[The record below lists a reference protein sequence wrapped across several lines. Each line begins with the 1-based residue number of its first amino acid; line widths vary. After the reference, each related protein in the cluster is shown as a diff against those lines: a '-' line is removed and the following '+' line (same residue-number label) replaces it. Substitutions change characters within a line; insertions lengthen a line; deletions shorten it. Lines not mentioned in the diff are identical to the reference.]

1 MNKGR
6 MSFRSVLLM
15 MTLPLIAALIV
26 SVFFS
31 NIQIQGTFSDAEKLY
46 FEKLYTINT
55 ELINADRDF
64 YQAMLASSEYQIH
77 KDHHDADEADELA
90 ELVKEFQ
97 ENMEQVEQRVHD
109 SLSLAKQNPDL
120 YTGTTSENGSTFEQ
134 LDQSFEAA
142 LKEFE
147 AAYDITTDTG
157 SYEAQDQEFSVA
169 REYLSEMLDV
179 SEAWAEKENSIM
191 SKSISKRLTLITSI
205 FAVVVVILL
214 GFTLIILRVIMKG
227 LRSISAS
234 IQVLA
239 KGNFVTPIDTNLFIL
254 ELYKIAARMENMRS
268 QLQESLLK
276 VVHLAGRVDSG
287 AIDTQ
292 TKIADSQQMSSDIS
306 SAVSDIAYGAT
317 SMAHDVQ
324 STSDLTV
331 NIGTSVESVLDST
344 TDNSD
349 AGKQVYLN
357 AENVKAQLVQLK
369 KTGEDTDVMATEV
382 SDSVNETSEFVGKI
396 STAAEAIIG
405 IASQT
410 NLLALNASIEA
421 ARAGEVGKGFAVVA
435 DNIKGLA
442 EESDT
447 AAKEITGML
456 SRIVQLSD
464 KNKDLTSRI
473 KEATQTEVAELQEMA
488 AAFDEMMVLLERTE
502 NGNATI
508 ISLVQSLKSDR
519 DSVMNSVESLSS
531 ISEQNA
537 ASTEETS
544 ASLDQLSM
552 NMDDVVSKAK
562 ELQLIAHELQESIGF
577 FTVE

>member
-1 MNKGR
+1 
-6 MSFRSVLLM
+6 
-15 MTLPLIAALIV
+15 
-26 SVFFS
+26 
-31 NIQIQGTFSDAEKLY
+31 
-46 FEKLYTINT
+46 
-55 ELINADRDF
+55 
-64 YQAMLASSEYQIH
+64 
-77 KDHHDADEADELA
+77 
-90 ELVKEFQ
+90 
-97 ENMEQVEQRVHD
+97 
-109 SLSLAKQNPDL
+109 
-120 YTGTTSENGSTFEQ
+120 
-134 LDQSFEAA
+134 
-142 LKEFE
+142 
-147 AAYDITTDTG
+147 
-157 SYEAQDQEFSVA
+157 
-169 REYLSEMLDV
+169 
-179 SEAWAEKENSIM
+179 
-191 SKSISKRLTLITSI
+191 
-205 FAVVVVILL
+205 
-214 GFTLIILRVIMKG
+214 
-227 LRSISAS
+227 
-234 IQVLA
+234 
-239 KGNFVTPIDTNLFIL
+239 
-254 ELYKIAARMENMRS
+254 
-268 QLQESLLK
+268 
-276 VVHLAGRVDSG
+276 
-287 AIDTQ
+287 
-292 TKIADSQQMSSDIS
+292 
-306 SAVSDIAYGAT
+306 
-317 SMAHDVQ
+317 MAHDVQ
-324 STSDLTV
+324 STSDLTI

-349 AGKQVYLN
+349 AGKQVYIN
-357 AENVKAQLVQLK
+357 AESVKNQLIQLK

-382 SDSVNETSEFVGKI
+382 SDSVNETSEFVAKI

-464 KNKDLTSRI
+464 KNKSLTSRI

-508 ISLVQSLKSDR
+508 INLVQSLKSDR